1 MTSRKNALPNS
12 NNPNTADNG
21 TMMEHRITELEI
33 KLSFAENTIESLN
46 QTIFRHQQ
54 QLDRMQIEL
63 RTLRDALIN
72 SQSQFN
78 APQSSLRDEVPP
90 HY

>member
-1 MTSRKNALPNS
+1 
-12 NNPNTADNG
+12 
-21 TMMEHRITELEI
+21 MEPRIIELEI

-54 QLDRMQIEL
+54 QLDRLQFEL
-63 RTLRDALIN
+63 RSLRDELAN
-72 SQSQFN
+72 SQSST
-78 APQSSLRDEVPP
+78 PQRSLQDEVPP

>member
-1 MTSRKNALPNS
+1 
-12 NNPNTADNG
+12 
-21 TMMEHRITELEI
+21 MEPRIIELEI

-54 QLDRMQIEL
+54 QLDRLQFEL
-63 RTLRDALIN
+63 RSLRDELAN
-72 SQSQFN
+72 SQSS
-78 APQSSLRDEVPP
+78 APQRSLQDEVPP

>member
-1 MTSRKNALPNS
+1 
-12 NNPNTADNG
+12 
-21 TMMEHRITELEI
+21 METRITELEI

-54 QLDRMQIEL
+54 QLDRLQLEF
-63 RTLRDALIN
+63 RSLRDELAN
-72 SQSQFN
+72 SQTS
-78 APQSSLRDEVPP
+78 APPRSLHDEVPP